1 MLVIIDYGASNL
13 RSVTR
18 AVEYAGAQPIVSA
31 DPAYVRRATA
41 LILPGVGAADE
52 TARALRERGLAE
64 PFREAVADGR
74 PVLGVCV
81 GLQVLFET
89 TEEGGGAACLGLLPG
104 RVRRLPAGQKVPHMG
119 WNQVWSAAGRR
130 HPVLEGIPDGTNF
143 YFVHSYYVAPA
154 DPAIVLG
161 ETEYGV
167 RFPSLIATDNL
178 IATQFHPEKSGA
190 WGLRFYHNFCR
201 LALGAAIG

>member
-31 DPAYVRRATA
+31 DPADVRRATA

-130 HPVLEGIPDGTNF
+130 HSVLEGIPDGTNF

-154 DPAIVLG
+154 DPTIVLG

-178 IATQFHPEKSGA
+178 IATQFHPEKSCA